1 MNRARHTGCR
11 SIICLSLQGLRP
23 CLGRDQR
30 LPKSPKPSGIRVRD
44 LSAPVTL
51 ILGGAASGKSAFAE
65 QLCISSGKPKTY
77 WATSQILDQEM
88 QAKVAR
94 HLDQRGE
101 GWATREEPLD
111 ASRILDGLPD
121 DWICLVDC
129 ATMWLTNHLLADHDL
144 EAETASLLKAIDAC
158 PAEIVIVSNE
168 TGLGIVPENALARR
182 FREAQG
188 RLNIALAAR
197 ADTVV
202 QVTAGLP
209 LVLKGRLR

>member
-1 MNRARHTGCR
+1 MPAN
-11 SIICLSLQGLRP
+11 
-23 CLGRDQR
+23 
-30 LPKSPKPSGIRVRD
+30 
-44 LSAPVTL
+44 VTF

-65 QLCISSGKPKTY
+65 QLCINSGKDRVY
-77 WATSQILDQEM
+77 WATAQIFDSEM
-88 QAKVAR
+88 RAKVSR
-94 HLDQRGE
+94 HLEQRGS
-101 GWATREEPLD
+101 GWHTVEEPETAGKVL
-111 ASRILDGLPD
+111 AALEPGQ
-121 DWICLVDC
+121 ICLMDC

-144 EAETASLLKAIDAC
+144 QAAQDGLLAAVEKCQADL
-158 PAEIVIVSNE
+158 VIVSNE

-209 LVLKGRLR
+209 LVLKGAI